1 MKRQRPNLTIVCA
14 DVLYK
19 QFQLVFEQYYDPLC
33 KYAFS
38 YVKERDA
45 CEDIVQEV
53 FARIWETRQ
62 DIVSTD
68 SVRFYLFT
76 AVRNNCLTY
85 LHTAQRVPTYSLSEL
100 EIEDVDHM
108 GITAEEPLPGEA
120 VNYRMLLG
128 KGIEQLPP
136 KCREVLLLC
145 RLGDLNNQEVANSL
159 GISVKTVN
167 NQLWKAIK
175 LLKAF
180 AKKAP

>member
-1 MKRQRPNLTIVCA
+1 VEA

-33 KYAFS
+33 KYAFGF
-38 YVKERDA
+38 VKERNA

-62 DIVSTD
+62 DIVGSD
-68 SVRFYLFT
+68 IIRFYLFT

-85 LHTAQRVPTYSLSEL
+85 LRHEQRLPTYSLSEL
-100 EIEDVDHM
+100 EMEDMEDM
-108 GITAEEPLPGEA
+108 ELTAGTAADAGSGEA
-120 VNYRMLLG
+120 VNYRSLLG

-136 KCREVLLLC
+136 KCKEVFLLC
-145 RLGDLNNQEVANSL
+145 RLGNFNNQEVANSL
-159 GISVKTVN
+159 GISIKTVN

-175 LLKAF
+175 ILKAF
-180 AKKAP
+180 AKNVS

>member
-1 MKRQRPNLTIVCA
+1 MGA

-19 QFQLVFEQYYDPLC
+19 QFQLVFERYYDPLC

-38 YVKERDA
+38 FIKERNA

-62 DIVSTD
+62 DLVSSD
-68 SVRFYLFT
+68 NIRFYLFT
-76 AVRNNCLTY
+76 SVRNNCLTY
-85 LHTAQRVPTYSLSEL
+85 LRQGQRSSTYSLSEL
-100 EIEDVDHM
+100 ETEDVEL
-108 GITAEEPLPGEA
+108 TAEIATDAGQGETI
-120 VNYRMLLG
+120 NYKTLLG

-136 KCREVLLLC
+136 KCKEVFLLC

-175 LLKAF
+175 ILKAF
-180 AKKAP
+180 AKNVS